1 MEKEKT
7 LIILKPDA
15 VKRRLMGNIIA
26 KIENKNYTI
35 EFMSMKTLTEKELN
49 YHYAEHKDKS
59 FFTDLLQYMTS
70 SPVVIMVVSGDNVIM
85 GMRKL
90 TGATDPLE
98 ADAGSIRG
106 AFASTK
112 NENLIHASDSPES
125 AEREITFFL
134 DQ

>member
-15 VKRRLMGNIIA
+15 VKRKLMGKIIER
-26 KIENKNYTI
+26 IENKNYNI
-35 EFMSMKTLTEKELN
+35 EFMSMKTLTVGELN
-49 YHYAEHKDKS
+49 YHYEEHKEKP
-59 FFTDLLQYMTS
+59 FFSDLVSYMS
-70 SPVVIMVVSGDNVIM
+70 SGPVVVMVVTGDNVIK

-98 ADAGSIRG
+98 SDAGSIRG
-106 AFASTK
+106 MFVSTK

-125 AEREITFFL
+125 AHREVSYFL
-134 DQ
+134 R